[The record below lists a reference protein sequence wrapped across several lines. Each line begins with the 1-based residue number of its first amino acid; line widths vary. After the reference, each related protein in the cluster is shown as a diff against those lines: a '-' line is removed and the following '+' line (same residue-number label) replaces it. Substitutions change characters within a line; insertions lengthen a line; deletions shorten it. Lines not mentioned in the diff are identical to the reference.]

1 MQVAIAPEGGD
12 TKDNMPSV
20 KLAASTVRIVRA
32 AAKDADRVAPL
43 FDAYRQ
49 FYKQKSDLSAA
60 RTFIAHRLKR
70 DESVIFLAL
79 NGEDA
84 VGFVQLYP
92 CFSSTVMKRM
102 WILNDL
108 FVVPEARRGGA
119 ARALMERARQWAVET
134 EADGL
139 WLETAVDNHPAQRLY
154 ESLGWKRDND
164 YYRYLMPL

>member
-1 MQVAIAPEGGD
+1 
-12 TKDNMPSV
+12 MPSA
-20 KLAASTVRIVRA
+20 KPAANLVRIVRGTSE
-32 AAKDADRVAPL
+32 DVERIAPL

-49 FYKQKSDLSAA
+49 FYKQKPDLAAA
-60 RTFIAHRLKR
+60 RRFIAERLQR
-70 DESVIFLAL
+70 EESVIFLAL
-79 NGEDA
+79 TNEEI

-92 CFSSTVMKRM
+92 CFSSTAMKRM

-108 FVVPEARRGGA
+108 FVTPEARRQNA
-119 ARALMERARQWAVET
+119 AKALMERARQWAVET
-134 EADGL
+134 KADGL

>member
-1 MQVAIAPEGGD
+1 MH
-12 TKDNMPSV
+12 
-20 KLAASTVRIVRA
+20 AAKAVEKPVRVVRA
-32 AAKDADRVAPL
+32 SAADTDRVAPL

-49 FYKQKSDLSAA
+49 FYKQKSDLAGA
-60 RTFIAHRLKR
+60 RAFLAERLKR

-79 NGEDA
+79 AGDKA

-92 CFSSTVMKRM
+92 CFSSTAMKRM

-108 FVVPEARRGGA
+108 FVTPDARWHGA
-119 ARALMERARQWAVET
+119 AKALMERAREWAVET
-134 EADGL
+134 KADSL
-139 WLETAVDNHPAQRLY
+139 WLETAVDNHPGQKLY

>member
-1 MQVAIAPEGGD
+1 MSSAKP
-12 TKDNMPSV
+12 
-20 KLAASTVRIVRA
+20 AANPVRIVRA
-32 AAKDADRVAPL
+32 SAADVERIAPL

-49 FYKQKSDLSAA
+49 FYKQKPDLAGA
-60 RTFIAHRLKR
+60 RAFMGQRLQH

-79 NGEDA
+79 ADDKP

-92 CFSSTVMKRM
+92 CFSSTAMKPM

-108 FVVPEARRGGA
+108 FVTPDARRQGA

-134 EADGL
+134 KADSL
-139 WLETAVDNHPAQRLY
+139 WLETAVDNHPGQRLY

-164 YYRYLMPL
+164 FYRYLMPL

>member
-1 MQVAIAPEGGD
+1 
-12 TKDNMPSV
+12 MPST
-20 KLAASTVRIVRA
+20 KPAANPLRIVRA
-32 AAKDADRVAPL
+32 AAQDAERVAPL

-49 FYKQKSDLSAA
+49 FYKQKSDLA
-60 RTFIAHRLKR
+60 RARAFLSERLER

-79 NGEDA
+79 AGGKA

-92 CFSSTVMKRM
+92 CFSSTSMKRM

-108 FVVPEARRGGA
+108 FVTPEARRGGA
-119 ARALMERARQWAVET
+119 AKALMERARQWALET
-134 EADGL
+134 KADGL

-164 YYRYLMPL
+164 YFRYLMPL

>member
-1 MQVAIAPEGGD
+1 
-12 TKDNMPSV
+12 MPST
-20 KLAASTVRIVRA
+20 KPAANPLRIVRA
-32 AAKDADRVAPL
+32 TAKDVGRIEPL

-60 RTFIAHRLKR
+60 RAFIGDRLKR
-70 DESVIFLAL
+70 EESVIFLAL
-79 NGEDA
+79 AGEKA

-92 CFSSTVMKRM
+92 CFSSTAMKRM

-108 FVVPEARRGGA
+108 FVAPQARRGGA
-119 ARALMERARQWAVET
+119 ARALMEGARQWAIET
-134 EADGL
+134 KADGL

-164 YYRYLMPL
+164 FYRYLMPL

>member
-1 MQVAIAPEGGD
+1 MIELTDQQIQALEHPED
-12 TKDNMPSV
+12 TPPRLVNPRTKETFV
-20 KLAASTVRIVRA
+20 LL
-32 AAKDADRVAPL
+32 RV
-43 FDAYRQ
+43 DEYE
-49 FYKQKSDLSAA
+49 
-60 RTFIAHRLKR
+60 RLKG

-79 NGEDA
+79 AGEKA

-92 CFSSTVMKRM
+92 CFSSTAMKRM

-108 FVVPEARRGGA
+108 FVTPEARRGGA
-119 ARALMERARQWAVET
+119 AKALMERARQWAVET
-134 EADGL
+134 KADGL

>member
-1 MQVAIAPEGGD
+1 MSS
-12 TKDNMPSV
+12 TKT
-20 KLAASTVRIVRA
+20 AASPVRIVRA
-32 AAKDADRVAPL
+32 TAADVQRIAPL

-49 FYKQKSDLSAA
+49 FYKQKSDLASARA
-60 RTFIAHRLKR
+60 FIGHRLKR

-79 NGEDA
+79 NGDKA

-108 FVVPEARRGGA
+108 FVTPEARRGGA
-119 ARALMERARQWAVET
+119 AKALMERARQWAMET
-134 EADGL
+134 KADSL

-164 YYRYLMPL
+164 YFRYLMPL

>member
-1 MQVAIAPEGGD
+1 ISE
-12 TKDNMPSV
+12 
-20 KLAASTVRIVRA
+20 
-32 AAKDADRVAPL
+32 
-43 FDAYRQ
+43 
-49 FYKQKSDLSAA
+49 
-60 RTFIAHRLKR
+60 RLQR

-79 NGEDA
+79 HGDKA

-92 CFSSTVMKRM
+92 CFSSTAMKRM

-108 FVVPEARRGGA
+108 FVAPEARRSGA
-119 ARALMERARQWAVET
+119 AKALMERARQWAVET
-134 EADGL
+134 KSDGL

>member
-1 MQVAIAPEGGD
+1 
-12 TKDNMPSV
+12 MPSTTHSANP
-20 KLAASTVRIVRA
+20 LRIIRA
-32 AAKDADRVAPL
+32 TAKDAERVAPL

-49 FYKQKSDLSAA
+49 FYKQKSDLAAA
-60 RTFIAHRLKR
+60 RAFITERLQR

-92 CFSSTVMKRM
+92 CFSSTAMKRM

-108 FVVPEARRGGA
+108 FVIPEARRSGA
-119 ARALMERARQWAVET
+119 ARALMERARKWAMET
-134 EADGL
+134 KADGL

-164 YYRYLMPL
+164 YFRYLMPL

>member
-1 MQVAIAPEGGD
+1 MS
-12 TKDNMPSV
+12 TKTSANP
-20 KLAASTVRIVRA
+20 LRIVRA
-32 AAKDADRVAPL
+32 AAKDAERVAFL

-49 FYKQKSDLSAA
+49 FYKQKSDLA
-60 RTFIAHRLKR
+60 RARAFLSERLER

-79 NGEDA
+79 AGGKA

-92 CFSSTVMKRM
+92 CFSSTAMKRM

-108 FVVPEARRGGA
+108 FVTPEARRGGA
-119 ARALMERARQWAVET
+119 AKALMERARQWALET
-134 EADGL
+134 KADGL

-164 YYRYLMPL
+164 YFRYLMPL

>member
-1 MQVAIAPEGGD
+1 MSSA
-12 TKDNMPSV
+12 
-20 KLAASTVRIVRA
+20 KLAAIPLRIVRA
-32 AAKDADRVAPL
+32 TAKDAERVAPL

-49 FYKQKSDLSAA
+49 FYKQKSDLAAA
-60 RTFIAHRLKR
+60 RAFIAERLQR

-92 CFSSTVMKRM
+92 CFSSTAMKRM

-108 FVVPEARRGGA
+108 FVTPDARRSGA
-119 ARALMERARQWAVET
+119 AKALMERARQWAIET
-134 EADGL
+134 KADGL

>member
-1 MQVAIAPEGGD
+1 MHL
-12 TKDNMPSV
+12 TKP
-20 KLAASTVRIVRA
+20 AANPLRIVRA
-32 AAKDADRVAPL
+32 TAADADRIAPL

-49 FYKQKSDLSAA
+49 FYRHKPDLAAA
-60 RTFIAHRLKR
+60 RAFIGDRLHR

-79 NGEDA
+79 AGEEA

-92 CFSSTVMKRM
+92 CFSSTAMKRM

-108 FVVPEARRGGA
+108 FVNPAARQRGAG
-119 ARALMERARQWAVET
+119 RALMERARQWALET
-134 EADGL
+134 KADGL

-164 YYRYLMPL
+164 YFRYLMPL

>member
-1 MQVAIAPEGGD
+1 
-12 TKDNMPSV
+12 MPST
-20 KLAASTVRIVRA
+20 KPAANPLRIVRA
-32 AAKDADRVAPL
+32 TAKDAERVTPL

-49 FYKQKSDLSAA
+49 FYKQKPDLASARA
-60 RTFIAHRLKR
+60 FIAERLQA

-79 NGEDA
+79 DGEKV

-92 CFSSTVMKRM
+92 CFSSTAMKRM

-108 FVVPEARRGGA
+108 FVTPEARRGGA

-134 EADGL
+134 KADGL

-154 ESLGWKRDND
+154 ESLGWKRDKD
-164 YYRYLMPL
+164 FYRYLMPL

>member
-1 MQVAIAPEGGD
+1 MQSTRPATSPLRIARATANDAE
-12 TKDNMPSV
+12 
-20 KLAASTVRIVRA
+20 RI
-32 AAKDADRVAPL
+32 APL

-49 FYKQKSDLSAA
+49 FYKQKSDLTAA
-60 RTFIAHRLKR
+60 RAFIAERLQR

-92 CFSSTVMKRM
+92 CFSSTAMKRM

-108 FVVPEARRGGA
+108 FVTPEARRGGA
-119 ARALMERARQWAVET
+119 ARALMERARQWAIET
-134 EADGL
+134 KADGL

>member
-1 MQVAIAPEGGD
+1 
-12 TKDNMPSV
+12 MPSTRP
-20 KLAASTVRIVRA
+20 AANPIRMVRA
-32 AAKDADRVAPL
+32 AAKDAERVVPL

-49 FYKQKSDLSAA
+49 FYKQKSDLAAA
-60 RTFIAHRLKR
+60 RAFISERLQR

-79 NGEDA
+79 HGDKA

-92 CFSSTVMKRM
+92 CFSSTAMKRM

-108 FVVPEARRGGA
+108 FVAPEARRSGA
-119 ARALMERARQWAVET
+119 AKALMERARQWAVET
-134 EADGL
+134 KSDGL

>member
-1 MQVAIAPEGGD
+1 
-12 TKDNMPSV
+12 MPST
-20 KLAASTVRIVRA
+20 KPAANPVRIVRA
-32 AAKDADRVAPL
+32 SAADVERIAPL
-43 FDAYRQ
+43 FDAYRR
-49 FYKQKSDLSAA
+49 FYKQKPAPSAA
-60 RTFIAHRLKR
+60 RAFIADRLKR
-70 DESVIFLAL
+70 DESVVFLAL
-79 NGEDA
+79 DGDQA

-92 CFSSTVMKRM
+92 CFSSTAMKRM

-108 FVVPEARRGGA
+108 FVAPDARRGGA

-134 EADGL
+134 KADSL

>member
-1 MQVAIAPEGGD
+1 MHSTKPSANPLRIA
-12 TKDNMPSV
+12 
-20 KLAASTVRIVRA
+20 RA
-32 AAKDADRVAPL
+32 TAKDVERIAPL

-49 FYKQKSDLSAA
+49 FYKKKPDLAGA
-60 RTFIAHRLKR
+60 RAFIGERLEK

-79 NGEDA
+79 AGDKA

-92 CFSSTVMKRM
+92 CFSSTAMKPM

-108 FVVPEARRGGA
+108 FVTPEARRGGA
-119 ARALMERARQWAVET
+119 AKALMERARQWAVET
-134 EADGL
+134 KADGL

-164 YYRYLMPL
+164 FYRYLMPL